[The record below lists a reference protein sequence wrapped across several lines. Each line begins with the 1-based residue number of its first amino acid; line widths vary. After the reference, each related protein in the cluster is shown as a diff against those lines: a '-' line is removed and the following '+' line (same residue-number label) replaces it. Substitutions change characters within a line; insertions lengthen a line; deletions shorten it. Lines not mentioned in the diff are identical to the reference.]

1 MEDASGDVA
10 PVQAPTAGSS
20 DPHLDRSAAIYGS
33 LLVTALVAAESR
45 YGGGIDFL
53 ALSILVSAG
62 VFWLMEVWSE
72 LVNLRVRGPISGSE
86 YAMVARNE
94 SPMIGAAVVPV
105 LILLAPRIGL
115 VTVDQALTLALV
127 ACVVQLFVWGLT
139 VGHAFGRGWPTAIGV
154 AVIDC
159 LLGLVIVGLK
169 VLIIH

>member
-1 MEDASGDVA
+1 
-10 PVQAPTAGSS
+10 
-20 DPHLDRSAAIYGS
+20 
-33 LLVTALVAAESR
+33 
-45 YGGGIDFL
+45 
-53 ALSILVSAG
+53 VSAG

-139 VGHAFGRGWPTAIGV
+139 VGHAFGRGWPVAIGV
-154 AVIDC
+154 AIIDC